1 MKDRFDLENEITTLY
16 TFADNLGTLSEG
28 ILEHNLS
35 TDEAVNAIEG
45 IRVMLNLQANKLMD
59 TMAQCFKLDQYS
71 EPASTSKGTYDPNSP
86 MYNPNHRDQYEIDG
100 GY

>member
-1 MKDRFDLENEITTLY
+1 MKDRFDLENEIMTLY
-16 TFADNLGTLSEG
+16 TFAENLSTLSEG

-59 TMAQCFKLDQYS
+59 TMSQCFKLDQY
-71 EPASTSKGTYDPNSP
+71 NP
-86 MYNPNHRDQYEIDG
+86 MYNPNHPDHYEIDG